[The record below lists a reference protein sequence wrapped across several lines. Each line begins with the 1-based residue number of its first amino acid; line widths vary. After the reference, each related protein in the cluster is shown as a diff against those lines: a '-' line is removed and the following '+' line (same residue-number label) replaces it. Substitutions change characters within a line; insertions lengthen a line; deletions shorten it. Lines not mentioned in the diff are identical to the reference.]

1 MAGDSHYKY
10 YNYDPSLAAAVIY
23 TILFAATTLLHIY
36 QLIRSWTWYFTA
48 LVIGGIMESI
58 GYVGRIV
65 SSRQTPNWTL
75 GPFLVQALLLLV
87 APSLV
92 AASIYMVLGRIIL
105 LLDGEK
111 HSMIKKKWLTKVFV
125 LGDFLSFAVL
135 SYG

>member
-1 MAGDSHYKY
+1 
-10 YNYDPSLAAAVIY
+10 
-23 TILFAATTLLHIY
+23 
-36 QLIRSWTWYFTA
+36 
-48 LVIGGIMESI
+48 MESI

-65 SSRQTPNWTL
+65 SSKQTPNWTL

-87 APSLV
+87 APSFI

-135 SYG
+135 SYGSYFLLYLPINQFN